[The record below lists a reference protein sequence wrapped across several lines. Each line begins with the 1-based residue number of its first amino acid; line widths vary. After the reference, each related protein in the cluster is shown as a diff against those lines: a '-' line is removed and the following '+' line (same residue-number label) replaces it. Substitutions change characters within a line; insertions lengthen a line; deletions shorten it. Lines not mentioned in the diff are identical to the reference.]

1 MLKIIYLGTPQFA
14 VPTLKA
20 LIAEPDFEV
29 VAVVCQP
36 DRPKGRGNKLMAPPT
51 KQLANEH
58 NITVLQPEKLARSP
72 EIVDAMR
79 ALKPDIIVM
88 VAFGQI
94 LKKEVLELPPRGV
107 INVHGSLLPEL
118 RGAAPINWSIING
131 NTTTGVT
138 TMVTEA
144 GVDTGPMLLKAEIP
158 ISPDMTAEELSETM
172 SHVGAEL
179 LIKTLRGLID
189 GSVKPLAQDD
199 SKHTLA
205 PILDKTMGALDF
217 TQSAQNLHNRV
228 RGLMPW
234 PSTHATFRGSK
245 LKIIK
250 TALPATS
257 IGPGTKPAGTLHK
270 QDGKLY
276 VYCHSGDEVLELV
289 RVQPESRSAVD
300 GLAWANGAHVEPGEK
315 LENG

>member
-20 LIAEPDFEV
+20 LIAQPDFEV

-51 KQLANEH
+51 KQVALEH

-72 EIVDAMR
+72 EIVEQMR
-79 ALKPDIIVM
+79 SLKPDIIVM

-131 NTTTGVT
+131 NTITGVT

-158 ISPDMTAEELSETM
+158 ITQDMTAEELGETM

-179 LIKTLRGLID
+179 LIKTLRGLLD
-189 GSVKPLAQDD
+189 GTVHPVAQDD

-205 PILDKTMGALDF
+205 PILDKAMGALDLS
-217 TQSAQNLHNRV
+217 QSAQNLHNRV
-228 RGLMPW
+228 RGLTPW
-234 PSTHATFRGSK
+234 PSTYVTHKGKK

-250 TALPATS
+250 TALPANHANFGS
-257 IGPGTKPAGTLHK
+257 KPVGTLHK

-276 VYCHSGDEVLELV
+276 VHCHNGAEVIELV
-289 RVQPESRSAVD
+289 QVQPESRSAVP